1 MDAFEL
7 PQVLAE
13 RADSQKPYLEFLRT
27 TSLSLG
33 VYCLPAGGVDP
44 QKPHTEDEIYYVISG
59 TASMTV
65 AEEERLI
72 GPGSTLFVA
81 AGTDHRFHDITK
93 DLTLLVFFA
102 PAEYSQAAL

>member
-7 PQVLAE
+7 PLVLAE

-33 VYCLPAGGVDP
+33 VYVLPSGGVDP

-59 TASMTV
+59 MATMSV
-65 AEEERLI
+65 ADEERLI
-72 GPGSTLFVA
+72 GPGSTVFVA
-81 AGTDHRFHDITK
+81 AGLEHRFHDITQ

-102 PAEYSQAAL
+102 PAEYSQAAP

>member
-1 MDAFEL
+1 MDAYDL

-33 VYCLPAGGVDP
+33 VYVLPAGGVDP

-59 TASMTV
+59 MATMSV
-65 AEEERLI
+65 ADEERLI
-72 GPGSTLFVA
+72 GPGSTVFVA
-81 AGTDHRFHDITK
+81 AGVEHRFHDITK

-102 PAEYSQAAL
+102 PAEYSQAAP